1 MTKRYVIDACS
12 LIHANKNN
20 NLNKA
25 IYSEVW
31 KKLSELF
38 NMGILLSSSE
48 IFDEIK
54 DRDLQN
60 WLKPYKK
67 KFMPL
72 TREIQSKTREI
83 LEYYPNLITIRSIKN
98 SNGDPFLIATALVYN
113 ATVITEEGEV
123 NIECKTC
130 KIPNV
135 CKHYN
140 IECITFNEFIDRV
153 T

>member
-1 MTKRYVIDACS
+1 MTQRYVIDACS
-12 LIHANKNN
+12 LMRANKNN

-31 KKLSELF
+31 KTLSELF
-38 NMGILLSSSE
+38 NKGVLLSSSE

-54 DRDLQN
+54 DPDLQN
-60 WLKPYKK
+60 WLTPYKK
-67 KFMPL
+67 KFIPL
-72 TREIQSKTREI
+72 TRDIQSKTREI
-83 LEYYPNLITIRSIKN
+83 LETYPNLITIRSIKN
-98 SNGDPFLIATALVYN
+98 SNGDPFLIATALIYK
-113 ATVITEEGEV
+113 ATVVTEEKIV
-123 NIECKTC
+123 DVTCKKC

-140 IECITFNEFIDRV
+140 IEYITFNEFIDRV